1 MSEERFFPGFSGVA
15 GFSDQ
20 PILPSERHYG
30 STSFED
36 PRKIGIGQ
44 VRIPSIFAKCSG
56 NNGIQKIGVLRLAPG
71 PYVRLRDAK
80 RRLNNPQAVSIT
92 RSTNPSLRLRNVS
105 WTMRKTLM
113 PPILCSTCTRIRE
126 MSRLDSFSSGVNSLP
141 RGSFLG

>member
-44 VRIPSIFAKCSG
+44 VRIPSIFAKC
-56 NNGIQKIGVLRLAPG
+56 RLQTEWEKRTARISYNLERRFSHAQEDAQAIHRPG
-71 PYVRLRDAK
+71 EGRHPSASSPRTRPRL
-80 RRLNNPQAVSIT
+80 
-92 RSTNPSLRLRNVS
+92 
-105 WTMRKTLM
+105 
-113 PPILCSTCTRIRE
+113 
-126 MSRLDSFSSGVNSLP
+126 
-141 RGSFLG
+141 GSV